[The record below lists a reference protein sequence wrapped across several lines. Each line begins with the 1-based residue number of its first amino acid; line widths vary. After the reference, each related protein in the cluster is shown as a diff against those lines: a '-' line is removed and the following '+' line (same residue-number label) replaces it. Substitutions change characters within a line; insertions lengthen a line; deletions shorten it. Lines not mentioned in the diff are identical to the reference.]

1 MLHLI
6 WVRHHLRP
14 GAFWELPR
22 GEQLFLLASAELELE
37 AEAKLRKAQSMR
49 QGRR

>member
-14 GAFWELPR
+14 GDFWQLAH
-22 GEQLFLLASAELELE
+22 GEQLFLIASMELELE
-37 AEAKLRKAQSMR
+37 AELITRE
-49 QGRR
+49 GD